1 VFSERKDIVN
11 LRGNPGP
18 QYIQAAKDSLTA
30 DKGNRATKPRP
41 STRLSIED
49 VGKFV
54 GLLGVVGSLLFVGLQ
69 VRQNSIATQAAT
81 NAAVAD
87 GFREFNMMMASSPDL
102 ARAFA
107 QYAARPEEAPPVER
121 TLMLAA
127 WRALFYV
134 WSGAHR
140 QHLNGTLD
148 PLLFQAVRQEIAT
161 YSHRSAS
168 DGLSEDVALRQGLM
182 RWAWASERFLFSP
195 DFQAFVD
202 ELLGAQR

>member
-1 VFSERKDIVN
+1 MSGARARTSDELRKPY
-11 LRGNPGP
+11 R
-18 QYIQAAKDSLTA
+18 
-30 DKGNRATKPRP
+30 

-49 VGKFV
+49 LGKLM
-54 GLLGVVGSLLFVGLQ
+54 GLLGVVGSLLFVGVQ

-87 GFREFNMMMASSPDL
+87 GFREFNLMMASSPDL
-102 ARAFA
+102 ARAFSE
-107 QYAARPEEAPPVER
+107 YAARPAEAPPVER
-121 TLMLAA
+121 FLMLAS
-127 WRALFYV
+127 WRALFYA

-148 PLLFQAVRQEIAT
+148 PLLFQAVRQEIST
-161 YSHRSAS
+161 YSDRSGRE
-168 DGLSEDVALRQGLM
+168 GLSEDVALRQGLM

-202 ELLGAQR
+202 ELLGSAR

>member
-1 VFSERKDIVN
+1 MTNVRGSAGEARK
-11 LRGNPGP
+11 PP
-18 QYIQAAKDSLTA
+18 T
-30 DKGNRATKPRP
+30 
-41 STRLSIED
+41 STRRSLED

-54 GLLGVVGSLLFVGLQ
+54 GLLGVVGSLLFVGVQ

-87 GFREFNMMMASSPDL
+87 GFREFNLMMASSPEL

-107 QYAARPEEAPPVER
+107 EYAARPDEAPPVER
-121 TLMLAA
+121 FLMLAS
-127 WRALFYV
+127 WRALFYA

-148 PLLFQAVRQEIAT
+148 PLLFQAVRQEIST
-161 YSHRSAS
+161 YSHRSGTE
-168 DGLSEDVALRQGLM
+168 GLSDDVALRQGLM
-182 RWAWASERFLFSP
+182 RWAWTSERFLFSP

-202 ELLGAQR
+202 ELLGSEPGWNGEAVRER

>member
-1 VFSERKDIVN
+1 MTR
-11 LRGNPGP
+11 LQG
-18 QYIQAAKDSLTA
+18 AADEA
-30 DKGNRATKPRP
+30 RKPRP
-41 STRLSIED
+41 SSRFSIED
-49 VGKFV
+49 FGKFV
-54 GLLGVVGSLLFVGLQ
+54 GLLGVVGSLLFVGVQ

-107 QYAARPEEAPPVER
+107 EYAALPEEAPPVER
-121 TLMLAA
+121 FLMLAG

-148 PLLFQAVRQEIAT
+148 PLLFQAVRQEVST
-161 YSHRSAS
+161 YSHRSGTE
-168 DGLSEDVALRQGLM
+168 GLSEDVTLRQGLM

-202 ELLGAQR
+202 ELLGAER